1 MPAIGKLDRR
11 ITIEREIETGR
22 NEVNE
27 PVYEWT
33 ALATVWAR
41 RRDASDGEREA
52 AGQVGSTLMSRFVVR
67 SSSVTRTVTPVDR
80 LNYSGATWNIL
91 GVKETEEGRNRFV
104 EITAIKDSD

>member
-11 ITIEREIETGR
+11 ITIERETETGR

-27 PVYEWT
+27 PILEWT

-52 AGQVGSTLMSRFVVR
+52 AGQLGSTLMSRFVVR

-91 GVKETEEGRNRFV
+91 GVKEAEEGRNRFI
-104 EITAIKDSD
+104 EITTIKDAD